1 MKVNLVKDA
10 NGKVVATF
18 ENAVAG
24 GPSIKPV
31 LKPGHKV
38 TRSMPRRITRRTS
51 KPFTSTTAAN
61 IRLSEPSACGGPDR
75 ADLPCGCVQRPGG

>member
-1 MKVNLVKDA
+1 MKINLVKDA

-24 GPSIKPV
+24 GPVVKPV

-38 TRSMPRRITRRTS
+38 HEVEAPEDYKKDIKAFYKQHSSPVT
-51 KPFTSTTAAN
+51 
-61 IRLSEPSACGGPDR
+61 ESAKKSD
-75 ADLPCGCVQRPGG
+75 